1 MKKDLFKESYDL
13 TYLFSCDICNNC
25 FNNCRKCPL
34 KGELVYNW
42 EEKMVIARSV
52 SGVTTFAKC
61 HPKDTFSPSIGKQVA
76 LLKMF
81 NIYKGYYL
89 NLKQK
94 EIKKVMGIGKFL
106 KNKLSETIK
115 GAQ

>member
-1 MKKDLFKESYDL
+1 MKKDLYKESYDL
-13 TYLFSCDICNNC
+13 CSLVDCYNEYYGCL
-25 FNNCRKCPL
+25 L

-42 EEKMVIARSV
+42 EEKMVIARAIN
-52 SGVTTFAKC
+52 GVTTFAKC

-106 KNKLSETIK
+106 KNKLNETIK